1 MTENSEK
8 HLEFIQKIVTRMAGN
23 SFLLKGWSVTVTSGL
38 FALSAKDNNP
48 IFAFVALFPS
58 LVFWGLDA
66 YYLRQERLFRKLYDA
81 LVDTSSGE
89 SANAIGTFSLD
100 TTPFQKQVPGWLL
113 TLFSAS
119 IFWLHGV
126 VVSAVLLTVL
136 VLLIINLLA

>member
-1 MTENSEK
+1 MTEDFRK
-8 HLEFIQKIVTRMAGN
+8 HLEFIQKIIVRMAGN

-66 YYLRQERLFRKLYDA
+66 YYLRQERLFRRLYDV
-81 LVDTSSGE
+81 LIDTTSGE
-89 SANAIGTFSLD
+89 SSETIGAFSLD
-100 TTPFQKQVPGWLL
+100 TTSFRKQVPGWIR

-126 VVSAVLLTVL
+126 VVSAIFLTVL
-136 VLLIINLLA
+136 VLLVIDLLA